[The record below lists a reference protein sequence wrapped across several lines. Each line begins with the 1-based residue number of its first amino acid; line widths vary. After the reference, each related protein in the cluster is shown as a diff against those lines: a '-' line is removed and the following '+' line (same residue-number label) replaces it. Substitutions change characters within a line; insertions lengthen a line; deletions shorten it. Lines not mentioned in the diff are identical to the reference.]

1 MQASNNFRVRMA
13 QNHRAPAQHIV
24 DVFVVIDIINTAA
37 AGTADKRRVRSYAA
51 IGANRAIYA
60 AWHITF
66 SLVKG
71 LFRFTELEHGSS
83 LLL

>member
-1 MQASNNFRVRMA
+1 MA

-37 AGTADKRRVRSYAA
+37 TGTADKWRVRSYATV
-51 IGANRAIYA
+51 GTNRAIYA

-71 LFRFTELEHGSS
+71 LFRFTELEHSSS

>member
-1 MQASNNFRVRMA
+1 MQTSNNFRVRMA

-24 DVFVVIDIINTAA
+24 DVFVVIDIINAAA
-37 AGTADKRRVRSYAA
+37 AGAADKRRVRAYATV
-51 IGANRAIYA
+51 GTHRAVYA

-66 SLVKG
+66 SLIKG
-71 LFRFTELEHGSS
+71 LFRFTELEHSSS